1 MGGVMLQINVVAE
14 FISAWRDGASVR
26 GVKESL
32 PSRFPVPM
40 GLPRFARNDNKSEV
54 LAVTGGCS
62 GGVHLRLARC
72 GLRLRR
78 EGIPS
83 FTIHSAEAISA
94 GTAGRDEARPYK

>member
-1 MGGVMLQINVVAE
+1 MPG
-14 FISAWRDGASVR
+14 RDCTTLKGRTTIVFAIYPR
-26 GVKESL
+26 
-32 PSRFPVPM
+32 

-62 GGVHLRLARC
+62 GGVYLRLARC
-72 GLRLRR
+72 GLRLRL

-83 FTIHSAEAISA
+83 FTIHSAEAISV